1 MDKKCTDI
9 EVREKLLSL
18 EPKYGGTYLF
28 LDLKSNNY
36 DFSRYLD
43 SKKLYTDAVL
53 NYGIL
58 IVMLSLSLAI
68 IIILSHFYSD
78 TLIRVPL
85 AFVVILLGA
94 TLYSLI
100 KECRAV
106 SALTKILNHP
116 KTYV

>member
-9 EVREKLLSL
+9 EVRDKLLSL

-78 TLIRVPL
+78 TLIR
-85 AFVVILLGA
+85 LGA